1 MARKATRK
9 RKASSRRKRVTN
21 RQLDD
26 KVKKAMAELK
36 KTFQVVKIAGSVKN
50 GKLTLG
56 TDCDDVP
63 IKFISL
69 NAPFKTK
76 ATVSVV

>member
-1 MARKATRK
+1 
-9 RKASSRRKRVTN
+9 
-21 RQLDD
+21 
-26 KVKKAMAELK
+26 MAELK